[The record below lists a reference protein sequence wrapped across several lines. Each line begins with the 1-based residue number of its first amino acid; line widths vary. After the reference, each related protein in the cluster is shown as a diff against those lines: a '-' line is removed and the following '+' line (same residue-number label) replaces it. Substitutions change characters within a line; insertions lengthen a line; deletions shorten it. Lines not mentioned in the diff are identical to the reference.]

1 VEEKR
6 VPTAE
11 QMRSVLNRY
20 LQGVTDHDV
29 DAVLALLDDDV
40 SVEDPVGGSAG
51 THVVGRDAVGEFFRN
66 GFSRSQPHPTLTGP
80 IHTTLGREAA
90 MAFTLG
96 LTLGGQASEVDV
108 IDVVEFNDAGKIVRL
123 RAFWNPNEIRPAG

>member
-1 VEEKR
+1 
-6 VPTAE
+6 
-11 QMRSVLNRY
+11 
-20 LQGVTDHDV
+20 
-29 DAVLALLDDDV
+29 
-40 SVEDPVGGSAG
+40 
-51 THVVGRDAVGEFFRN
+51 
-66 GFSRSQPHPTLTGP
+66 
-80 IHTTLGREAA
+80 